1 MISTLND
8 ACVQKKA
15 ASDRKD
21 FMKLAGCLA
30 SHKVWVC
37 VVQIIVVHYINSVC
51 CVSLCALKRRN
62 CSYKKEM
69 CKYTPFVNPPKKK
82 PKKKTKPT
90 TQIMNRFSRDVTSVH
105 SDNKDICWS
114 EVILS

>member
-69 CKYTPFVNPPKKK
+69 CKYTPFVNPPQKKT
-82 PKKKTKPT
+82 KKKTKPT